1 MNKKANGEKLFPLDE
16 ARKNGTE
23 RYQEGKL
30 SGMFEAYDIIEQ
42 SITELKKSLDNVWTI
57 LDEADSY
64 PLDTRSQDQKDKMAF
79 AMHTLFVLQNIFEDK
94 YYEKI
99 EGAKR
104 ELERWEDA
112 F

>member
-1 MNKKANGEKLFPLDE
+1 VSKENKEEFDLDE
-16 ARKNGTE
+16 PYEVSSSEFFR
-23 RYQEGKL
+23 GKQQGL
-30 SGMFEAYDIIEQ
+30 FETYDIVEQ

-79 AMHTLFVLQNIFEDK
+79 AIHTLFVLRNIFEDK

-99 EGAKR
+99 EGVHR
-104 ELERWEDA
+104 ELEGWKDA

>member
-1 MNKKANGEKLFPLDE
+1 MSKKNKKEFDLDE
-16 ARKNGTE
+16 PYEASSSEFFR
-23 RYQEGKL
+23 GKQQGL
-30 SGMFEAYDIIEQ
+30 FETYEIVEQ

-57 LDEADSY
+57 LNEADSY

-79 AMHTLFVLQNIFEDK
+79 AIHTLFVLRNIFEDK

-99 EGAKR
+99 EGVHR
-104 ELERWEDA
+104 ELEGWKDA